1 MYTGGPPS
9 TDEADPLRVTRAGR
23 RAFAGMS
30 DTVFDPEL
38 RVFLGDLVR
47 PYGLPL
53 RDDLLTEGAGH
64 SYGEMAERLILD
76 TVSPDEP
83 VDLLV
88 LAFGIHDVR
97 LGRSTA
103 AYLSDVCPGQPM
115 AFAVCDQ
122 GTAATFSALRLIGEY
137 GRSGTCRRALLLVAE
152 QSALHYRPPVPVE
165 VPDRHVAVAML
176 CEHST
181 TGAPTV
187 VRQHADVP
195 PRLAGALLA
204 DEVAAVSAGR
214 TDVTLVLG
222 AGLRGFDHTYLAD
235 RTVHALA
242 GQPHTGPWWELAGG
256 LADWRAEGRL
266 VLLAEYDP
274 ALRYLSLSAM
284 DLTQGAELPVAVA
297 GNRVAT

>member
-1 MYTGGPPS
+1 MFTGGPPVGA
-9 TDEADPLRVTRAGR
+9 DADPLRVTRAGR

-30 DTVFDPEL
+30 DTVHDPEL

-64 SYGEMAERLILD
+64 SYGEMAERLIVD

-103 AYLSDVCPGQPM
+103 AYLSDVCPGRPM
-115 AFAVCDQ
+115 AFALCDQ

-137 GRSGTCRRALLLVAE
+137 GRSGACRRALLLVAE
-152 QSALHYRPPVPVE
+152 QSALHYRPPVAVR
-165 VPDRHVAVAML
+165 VPDRHVAVALL
-176 CEHST
+176 CERST
-181 TGAPTV
+181 TGGPTV

-195 PRLAGALLA
+195 PGLAGALLA
-204 DEVAAVSAGR
+204 DEVAACSAGR
-214 TDVTLVLG
+214 ADVTLVLG
-222 AGLRGFDHTYLAD
+222 AGLDDVVHTRLAD
-235 RTVHALA
+235 EVVHAPA

-256 LADWRAEGRL
+256 LADWRADGRL

-274 ALRYLSLSAM
+274 GLRYLSLAAT
-284 DLTQGAELPVAVA
+284 DLTGATALPVAVA